1 MRVLLVTPPMTQLNT
16 PYPATAYLMGCL
28 RRHAPDLVDVT
39 QADLSLELFLR
50 LFSRD
55 GLTAVQA
62 ELGAAATP
70 GRGRRAASGPSRRG
84 ARATFPWFSSRWQ
97 TYADLVEPVVRF
109 LQGRDPSL
117 AMRIAGRAFL
127 PEGPRFASLDGD
139 RDSSDDDALA
149 WAFGALG
156 VTDRARHLASL
167 FIDDVADVIRD
178 GVDPRFELS
187 RYGEKLASSAARF
200 EPIAGA
206 LDGPP
211 TLVDR
216 LLDDLARACVTSHA
230 PDVVGLTVPFPGNLY
245 GALRIAR
252 VVKEVRPHAQVVLGG
267 GYVNTELRQLTD
279 PRVFDACDF
288 ITLDDGERP
297 FLALMDHLRDPARP
311 LFRTYVREGGAVVLK
326 STPALSDLHHRDTG
340 TPTYEGLALDR
351 YVSLFEMLNPMH
363 RLWADGRWNKLTVAR
378 GCYWKQCTFCD
389 VSLDYIARY
398 EPVSADVTV
407 DRILALVR
415 ETGETGFHFVD
426 EAAPPAMLH
435 ALAERL
441 IERRVA
447 ITWWG
452 NIRFEKSF
460 TPALVERLALS
471 GCVAIS
477 GGLEVASDR
486 LLELMKKGVTV
497 DQVAR
502 VTRAFTDAGVMVH
515 AYLMYG
521 FPTETAQE
529 TVDALERVR
538 QLFAEG
544 CIQSAFWHRFA
555 ATAHSPIGL
564 APKVY
569 GIRLGREP
577 AVPTGRRFARNELPF
592 VDATGCDHERFG
604 PGLRRALYN
613 FMHGVGLDEDVRS
626 WFAPEAKAPPR
637 MTVPRAR
644 VPEDLIRRALAGEDG
659 ARARQAT
666 RR

>member
-28 RRHAPDLVDVT
+28 RKHAAEAVEVA
-39 QADLSLELFLR
+39 QVDLSIELFLR

-55 GLTAVQA
+55 GLTAVEA
-62 ELGAAATP
+62 ELSAAH
-70 GRGRRAASGPSRRG
+70 
-84 ARATFPWFSSRWQ
+84 ARARPPERRRLKQLAWFSSRWE
-97 TYADLVEPVVRF
+97 TYAALVEPVVRF

-127 PEGPRFASLDGD
+127 PEGPRFASLDAENGGA
-139 RDSSDDDALA
+139 DSDSDDLLG
-149 WAFGALG
+149 WAFGELG

-167 FIDDVADVIRD
+167 FVDDIADVIRD

-200 EPIAGA
+200 DPLADA

-211 TLVDR
+211 TLVAR
-216 LLDDLARACVTSHA
+216 LLDGLARDCVRAHA

-252 VVKEVRPHAQVVLGG
+252 VAKTELPAAKIVLGG
-267 GYVNTELRQLTD
+267 GYVNTELRQLGD
-279 PRVFDACDF
+279 ARVFDACDY

-297 FLALMDHLRDPARP
+297 FLALVDHLRDPARP
-311 LFRTYVREGGAVVLK
+311 LFRTYVREAGAVVMK
-326 STPALSDLHHRDTG
+326 STPTLADLHHRDTG
-340 TPTYEGLALDR
+340 TPTYDGLPLDR

-398 EPVSADVTV
+398 EPASADVTV
-407 DRILALVR
+407 DRIEALVR

-426 EAAPPAMLH
+426 EAAPPAMLR

-452 NIRFEKSF
+452 NIRFEKNF
-460 TPALVERLALS
+460 TPETCELLARS
-471 GCVAIS
+471 GCVAVS

-486 LLELMKKGVTV
+486 LLALMKKGVTV

-502 VTRAFTDAGVMVH
+502 VARAFTDAGVMVH

-555 ATAHSPIGL
+555 ATAHSPIGRE
-564 APKVY
+564 PGVY
-569 GIRLGREP
+569 GIRLAREP
-577 AVPTGRRFARNELPF
+577 ALPARRMFARNELPF
-592 VDATGCDHERFG
+592 VDPTGCDHELFG

-626 WFAPEAKAPPR
+626 WFAPEAAAERGRRRGEKRAAIPKAK
-637 MTVPRAR
+637 VPA
-644 VPEDLIRRALAGEDG
+644 DLIRRALAGPG
-659 ARARQAT
+659 PSP
-666 RR
+666 